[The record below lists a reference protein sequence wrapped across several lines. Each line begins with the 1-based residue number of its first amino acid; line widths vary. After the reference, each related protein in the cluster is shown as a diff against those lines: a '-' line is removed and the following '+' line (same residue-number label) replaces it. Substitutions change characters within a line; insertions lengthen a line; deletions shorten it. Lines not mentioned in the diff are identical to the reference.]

1 MMIMSAA
8 TAKDFGRQAITQAL
22 QTRGYDLATC
32 NMICRTIPD
41 DDAPDFGLFEDRLQ
55 KTLIFAAKHHNAEID
70 RLEAEADQLEAEA
83 MGIRD
88 RIERL
93 RKAVT
98 EV

>member
-1 MMIMSAA
+1 MSAA

-41 DDAPDFGLFEDRLQ
+41 DDAPDFGLFEDRLK

-70 RLEAEADQLEAEA
+70 RLEAEATELEQQAFEV
-83 MGIRD
+83 RE
-88 RIERL
+88 RINKL
-93 RKAVT
+93 REAVT